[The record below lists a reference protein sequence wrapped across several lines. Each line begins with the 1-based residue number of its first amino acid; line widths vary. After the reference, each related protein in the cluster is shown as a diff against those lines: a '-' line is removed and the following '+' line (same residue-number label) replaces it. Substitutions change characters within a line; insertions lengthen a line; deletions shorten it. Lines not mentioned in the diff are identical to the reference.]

1 MKVGHY
7 LGCHQIPERSF
18 AYKGYQF
25 PVCARCTGVFASFP
39 LSVYCSVK
47 KNLSPGTCL
56 RMCSVM
62 LTDWLLQF
70 LNIKQSNNSRRLI
83 TGFIGGLGFNT
94 LYLRGSASLIGKIAK
109 AFGRKN
115 EHKSLEREREITG
128 GFGENNDFI

>member
-1 MKVGHY
+1 MMISNNDRRWMRLMKVGHY

-62 LTDWLLQF
+62 LTDWLLQY
-70 LNIKQSNNSRRLI
+70 LDIKQSNNSRRLI

-94 LYLRGSASLIGKIAK
+94 LYLRGSASLIKKFTKSAREGQEESL
-109 AFGRKN
+109 N
-115 EHKSLEREREITG
+115 EKEK
-128 GFGENNDFI
+128 